1 MLLNEIVDFM
11 KKNNYNAFRSWGETL
26 LDRVGDVITLYSH
39 DYSKEYEFDLDEET
53 DGVERLEL
61 VNRILEELS
70 CEVDSESSSSKYMEV
85 LFDMCKSKSD
95 YYILNDG
102 DEVVHAFRTIDDK
115 MSGKDLECIT
125 DVGTTYY
132 GHLTSHISY
141 IVEVD
146 NNKIATFTFMENVIP
161 VTKNADRTHN
171 HLLVFRF
178 VEDEE
183 PLTTLKRVLE
193 HIEEERLGVMEKD
206 NNNYKLE
213 DVKEK
218 VKSIKSQ
225 IEFLTKQLNDV
236 VSVINSW
243 GE

>member
-1 MLLNEIVDFM
+1 MVLNEIVDFM

-70 CEVDSESSSSKYMEV
+70 CEVGSESSSSEYMEV
-85 LFDMCKSKSD
+85 LFNMCKSKSD

-102 DEVVHAFRTIDDK
+102 DEVVHAHRTIDDK
-115 MSGKDLECIT
+115 RSGKDLECIV

-132 GHLTSHISY
+132 GHLTPHIGY

-146 NNKIATFTFMENVIP
+146 DNKIATFTFMENS
-161 VTKNADRTHN
+161 DRTHN

-193 HIEEERLGVMEKD
+193 HMEEERSKVMD
-206 NNNYKLE
+206 SDTNNYRLEVE

-225 IEFLTKQLNDV
+225 IEYLTKQLNDV
-236 VSVINSW
+236 VSIVNSL

>member
-102 DEVVHAFRTIDDK
+102 DEVVHGFRTQLDK
-115 MSGKDLECIT
+115 STGRDLECIV

-132 GHLTSHISY
+132 GHLTPHIGY

-146 NNKIATFTFMENVIP
+146 DNKIATFTFMENS
-161 VTKNADRTHN
+161 DRTHN

-193 HIEEERLGVMEKD
+193 HMEEERSKVMD
-206 NNNYKLE
+206 SDTNNYRLEVE

-225 IEFLTKQLNDV
+225 IEYLTKQLNDV
-236 VSVINSW
+236 VSIVNSL